1 MPAPLLAAALLVPL
15 FAAAQN
21 PRPASVEGV
30 VLHAVSLE
38 PLAQVQVGFQPI
50 TGRAPG
56 RPLPRV
62 TGAVTDSS
70 GRFRVENLS
79 PGAYRITVRREGFGI
94 TRSTSASLRLDLEA
108 GATRTGLRLFMSPLA
123 AVNGRVLDDF
133 GEPVSGAIVQL
144 ARRLTARGSTSD
156 IPGMSASTDD
166 LGNFRLPAVEPGRYV
181 VQAVHAESREVLY
194 PEPGGA
200 VTAYVPTYAP
210 STTDPQQAEIIDAR
224 AAEETGPVVIRLRR
238 DPVFSVRGRVL
249 DAEGNPVPNAQ
260 VFLRSAAGFALFLQP
275 GQARTFPDGR
285 FELPGVPRGD
295 WYLTALP
302 RQRATGARLALS
314 TRIAV
319 SQAPLDDVVVRAAP
333 PQRITGA
340 AVFEGEGTP
349 DWRAVNLIVRPAG
362 EAFGMASEAAR
373 PGPDGSFEL
382 TASGQGEARLDIIGR
397 PAPGAYVASILSG
410 TTDLTYRPFALE
422 QGLPAP
428 LRVVFRTGAARI
440 EGHVDGGKPATV
452 LLWPADPQ
460 AREAQP
466 LSRSEASPTGAFSFS
481 DLAPGAYLL
490 YAVAPEDPLSYGP
503 GIPADL
509 DQRAT
514 RVKVEPRS
522 TTTATVAVQEDR

>member
-1 MPAPLLAAALLVPL
+1 MPAPLLAAAILLAIS
-15 FAAAQN
+15 AAAQT

-30 VLHAVSLE
+30 VLHSVSLE
-38 PLAQVQVGFQPI
+38 PLPQVQVGFQPI
-50 TGRAPG
+50 AERAPG
-56 RPLPRV
+56 RPIPRA

-79 PGAYRITVRREGFGI
+79 PGDYRITLRREGFGI
-94 TRSTSASLRLDLEA
+94 TRSTFASLRLKLDAAE
-108 GATRTGLRLFMSPLA
+108 TRTGLRLFMSPQA

-156 IPGMSASTDD
+156 IPGISASTDD

-200 VTAYVPTYAP
+200 VTAYAPTYAP
-210 STTDPQQAEIIDAR
+210 STTDPQQAELIDAR

-238 DPVFSVRGRVL
+238 EPVFSVRGRVL
-249 DAEGNPVPNAQ
+249 DAEGNPLSNAQ
-260 VFLRSAAGFALFLQP
+260 VFLRSTAGFSIFLQP
-275 GQARTFPDGR
+275 GQARAFPDGR
-285 FELPGVPRGD
+285 FELLGVPRGD

-302 RQRATGARLALS
+302 RQRATDARLALS
-314 TRIAV
+314 TRITV
-319 SQAPLDDVVVRAAP
+319 SQSPLEDVVVRAAP
-333 PQRITGA
+333 QQRITGT
-340 AVFEGEGTP
+340 VVYEGEGTP

-362 EAFGMASEAAR
+362 EAFGMASNAAR

-382 TASGQGEARLDIIGR
+382 TASGQGATRLDVVGR

-410 TTDLTYRPFALE
+410 TTDLTYRPFALD

-440 EGHVDGGKPATV
+440 EGQIDGRKPATV

-460 AREAQP
+460 ARDSQP
-466 LSRSEASPTGAFSFS
+466 LSRSEASPAGAFSFS

-490 YAVAPEDPLSYGP
+490 YAVPPEDPLSYGP
-503 GIPADL
+503 GIPSDL

-522 TTTATVAVQEDR
+522 TTSATVSVQEDR